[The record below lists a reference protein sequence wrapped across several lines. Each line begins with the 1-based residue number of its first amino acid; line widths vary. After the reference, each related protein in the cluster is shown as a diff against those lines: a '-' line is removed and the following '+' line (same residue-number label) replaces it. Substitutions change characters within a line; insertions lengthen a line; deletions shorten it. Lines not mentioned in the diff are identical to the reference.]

1 MVELL
6 SSAELDAGTSAEKL
20 IKGNE
25 VIVIVDDSPEISILL
40 QAYLKNRH
48 LSSRPAHTA
57 NELFQL
63 LREEEV
69 ALVLLDIGLPDRD
82 GDEILAELVR
92 NFPDLG
98 IIMVTG
104 STDLQTALRCL
115 RLGAD
120 DYLTKPVNIEQ
131 FHATVNKTLRKR
143 RLAIDNRL
151 FHQEL
156 QLTNLRTQFLHHL
169 NLKMNSAYLNA
180 RELKGVLQI
189 ILIGITSEEGLRF
202 NRAFLALFD
211 EQETMLQ
218 GELAIGPGS
227 REDAAELWN
236 EIKRKNLRLQDLFHT
251 VSAESFKK
259 DTIVNEIARSL
270 VVPASFV
277 QHPLIHACR
286 SRSSILVSQGQ
297 AAIEIPSEL
306 IETLGEDTFV
316 IVPLFSPSK
325 ALGVIIADN
334 FVTRQPIN
342 QADVEALET
351 FAGQASLAVEH
362 SRLYTDMQQKID
374 ELELVTQELE
384 KSKDLLIE
392 AERYSALGYM
402 SAQLMH
408 ALRNPITSIGGAA
421 RLLSKRITDQ
431 ENRKFLDVLTRETSK
446 LEATLNDLFSFVSKS
461 ELKKTAQHLHPLIR
475 RSVMIFYGAMK
486 KSSIS
491 YEIELTGEDPVLFID
506 SDRIRQ
512 VLLHLIKNSIEAMP
526 DGGVLQVHSWQEAG
540 SVLVS
545 IRDSGVGISVGE
557 LSRVTDPFYTTK
569 TYGTGMGL
577 TLVEQILA
585 QHDADFSLT
594 PVKPHGM
601 TALIRFRPTASPSEP
616 D

>member
-1 MVELL
+1 
-6 SSAELDAGTSAEKL
+6 
-20 IKGNE
+20 
-25 VIVIVDDSPEISILL
+25 
-40 QAYLKNRH
+40 
-48 LSSRPAHTA
+48 
-57 NELFQL
+57 
-63 LREEEV
+63 
-69 ALVLLDIGLPDRD
+69 
-82 GDEILAELVR
+82 
-92 NFPDLG
+92 
-98 IIMVTG
+98 
-104 STDLQTALRCL
+104 
-115 RLGAD
+115 D

-151 FHQEL
+151 FQQKL

-227 REDAAELWN
+227 REDAAEVWN

-251 VSAESFKK
+251 VSADSFKK

-286 SRSSILVSQGQ
+286 SRSSILVNQGQ

-408 ALRNPITSIGGAA
+408 ALRNPITSIGGTA
-421 RLLSKRITDQ
+421 RLLSKRINDQ
-431 ENRKFLDVLTRETSK
+431 ENKKFLDVLTRETSK

-486 KSSIS
+486 KSGIS

-506 SDRIRQ
+506 SDKIRQ

-526 DGGVLQVHSWQEAG
+526 DGGVLQVHSWQEDG

-601 TALIRFRPTASPSEP
+601 TALIRFRPTTSPSEP

>member
-180 RELKGVLQI
+180 RELKGVLQT

-227 REDAAELWN
+227 REDAAEVWN

-342 QADVEALET
+342 QVDVEALET

-408 ALRNPITSIGGAA
+408 ALRNPITSIGGTA

-486 KSSIS
+486 KSGIS

-506 SDRIRQ
+506 SDKIRQ

-526 DGGVLQVHSWQEAG
+526 DGGVLQVHSWQEDG
-540 SVLVS
+540 SALVS